1 MDSSMTTKIYHNPR
15 CSKSR
20 ATLAILE
27 QNNVEFEIINYLETP
42 PNETELTALLAA
54 LGLSARELMRMGEAE
69 YQAQNLSDPA
79 LSEKSLIQAMITSP
93 ILIERPI
100 IQTNKGVVIG
110 RPPENVLTIL

>member
-1 MDSSMTTKIYHNPR
+1 MATKIYHNAR

-27 QNNVEFEIINYLETP
+27 QNNAEFDVVNYLEAP
-42 PNETELTALLAA
+42 PTEAELTSLISG
-54 LGLSARELMRMGEAE
+54 LGLSARELIRTGEAE
-69 YQAQNLSDPA
+69 YREQNLSDEF
-79 LSEKSLIQAMITSP
+79 LSEQDLIQAMIATP

-100 IQTNKGVVIG
+100 VKTDKGVVIG